1 MTLDIIT
8 NLETVVSMFF
18 QMYNDS
24 VFTSVLSLR
33 KCLSYFYSFSKR
45 KDTSATLVSGE
56 VANIGNIHQ
65 NIPPIL
71 NVIVNNYSPLSSES
85 MLVNTYTFA
94 RKLNV
99 IEVYVASTV
108 PEEKLSKR
116 YHCGNQI

>member
-1 MTLDIIT
+1 M
-8 NLETVVSMFF
+8 
-18 QMYNDS
+18 
-24 VFTSVLSLR
+24 
-33 KCLSYFYSFSKR
+33 
-45 KDTSATLVSGE
+45 SGE

-71 NVIVNNYSPLSSES
+71 NIIVNNYRPLSSES
-85 MLVNTYTFA
+85 MLVNTYTYA

-116 YHCGNQI
+116 YHWESNLNEYFLF